1 MVIVLGPPGA
11 LPTHE
16 ISDFGATPGGTEAGV
31 KGPGA
36 GSSRIHKMRSYER
49 L

>member
-1 MVIVLGPPGA
+1 MVIVLGPRGA

-16 ISDFGATPGGTEAGV
+16 ISDFGGAPVGTKAGV

-36 GSSRIHKMRSYER
+36 GSSRIYTMRSYER